1 MFEKS
6 LGMKIDEAIKAGES
20 PDVVFP
26 MMAEATRFFGAKLND
41 AFVKINEEDAPYII
55 AAMDCFREALV
66 KALDPD
72 GQALEEAVRHIKSL
86 MKTDA
91 RIVRSSAP
99 MTETAA
105 RELAKAFR
113 ESKYGRE

>member
-6 LGMKIDEAIKAGES
+6 LGKKIDEAIKTGKS
-20 PDVVFP
+20 PDVVIS

-41 AFVKINEEDAPYII
+41 AFVSINEEDAPYII
-55 AAMDCFREALV
+55 AAMDCFRETLV

-72 GQALEEAVRHIKSL
+72 GQGLAVAARQIKSL
-86 MKTDA
+86 MKVDA
-91 RIVRSSAP
+91 HIVRSDMP

-105 RELAKAFR
+105 REMAKAFR
-113 ESKYGRE
+113 ESRYGKE